1 MRFFV
6 SDQRLR
12 RFLTLFEAPEL
23 PELFDSLGRLTFEGL
38 GFFLSALSDERFV
51 PRFDRELIFFSVF
64 SSVASAFSLEGFAA
78 SSAAASAASLASR
91 RFSSS
96 SSEGTQSFSSNDV
109 RRR

>member
-38 GFFLSALSDERFV
+38 GFFLSALLDERFV
-51 PRFDRELIFFSVF
+51 PRFDRELTFFSEGAE
-64 SSVASAFSLEGFAA
+64 ASAFSESSALAA
-78 SSAAASAASLASR
+78 AAASAASLASR

-109 RRR
+109 SRR

>member
-51 PRFDRELIFFSVF
+51 PRFDRELTFFSEGAEA
-64 SSVASAFSLEGFAA
+64 SALSAFSE
-78 SSAAASAASLASR
+78 SSALAAAAA
-91 RFSSS
+91 
-96 SSEGTQSFSSNDV
+96 
-109 RRR
+109 